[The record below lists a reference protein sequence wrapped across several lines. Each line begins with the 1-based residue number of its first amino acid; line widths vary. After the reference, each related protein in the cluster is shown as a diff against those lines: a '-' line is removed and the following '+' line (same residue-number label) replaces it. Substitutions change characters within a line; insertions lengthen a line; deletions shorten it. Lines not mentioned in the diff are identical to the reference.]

1 MLTVIGVFVIVVIA
15 VVIVV
20 VGAVDVLFFQRRKS
34 WCSCANF
41 FSSYFQCSFLLE
53 LKFDFF
59 FAFAAPMFF
68 RRAYVYQGVSFVEV
82 RFFV

>member
-1 MLTVIGVFVIVVIA
+1 MIA

-20 VGAVDVLFFQRRKS
+20 VGAGDVLFFQRRKS
-34 WCSCANF
+34 WCSSANF
-41 FSSYFQCSFLLE
+41 FVHIFSAVFLLE
-53 LKFDFF
+53 LKFDFFFFFF

-68 RRAYVYQGVSFVEV
+68 RRAYVYGDIRFVEV